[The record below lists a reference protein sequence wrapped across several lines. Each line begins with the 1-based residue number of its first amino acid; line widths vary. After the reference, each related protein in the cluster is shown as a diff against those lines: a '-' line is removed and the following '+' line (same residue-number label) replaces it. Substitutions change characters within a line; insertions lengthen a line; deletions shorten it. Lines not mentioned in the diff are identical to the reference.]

1 MFGKKNSI
9 IFMNI
14 FYFELVSSI
23 VIGIVLG
30 MGFFGIVK
38 LVLWVVLVD
47 CVLVGLLISTIYWF
61 VDLLENIFEKN
72 FN

>member
-1 MFGKKNSI
+1 MFGKKNLI